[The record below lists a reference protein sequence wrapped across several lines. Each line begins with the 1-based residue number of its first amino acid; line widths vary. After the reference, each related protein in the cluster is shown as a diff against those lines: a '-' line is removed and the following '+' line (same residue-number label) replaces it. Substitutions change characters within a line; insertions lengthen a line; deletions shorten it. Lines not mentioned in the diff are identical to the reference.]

1 MLKDAGVLSK
11 EEFSVLDRYFSLLLD
26 KIWLTITVDRIV
38 YIKTNPDML
47 LNRIRMRGR
56 KVK

>member
-11 EEFSVLDRYFSLLLD
+11 GEFSVLDIYFSLLMD
-26 KIWLTITVDRIV
+26 KIWSTITVDRIV
-38 YIKTNPDML
+38 YIKSNPDML